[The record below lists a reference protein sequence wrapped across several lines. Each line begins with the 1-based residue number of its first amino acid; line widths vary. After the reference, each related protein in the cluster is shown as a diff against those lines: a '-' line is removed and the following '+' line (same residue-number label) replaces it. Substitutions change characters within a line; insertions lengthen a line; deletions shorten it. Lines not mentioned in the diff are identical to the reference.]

1 MLLTWS
7 GAEASSHTNLCLCVP
22 FLINIHLSDMEDR
35 FMKEAYRQ
43 AVIAFNNDEVPV
55 GCVIVKDG
63 KIISR
68 GHNRK
73 EEKNSAIYHA
83 EIEAI
88 NKATKKLNNWYLKD
102 CELYVTLE
110 PCMMCIGAIINSR
123 IKKVFYGAKD
133 KKGGAIES
141 NLKINKVKNLN
152 HYPETEYI
160 ENKNCEQILKEF
172 FKKKR

>member
-1 MLLTWS
+1 MK
-7 GAEASSHTNLCLCVP
+7 NK
-22 FLINIHLSDMEDR
+22 

-43 AVIAFNNDEVPV
+43 AIRAFYNDEVPV
-55 GCVIVKDG
+55 GCVIVKEG

-68 GHNRK
+68 GYNHK

-110 PCMMCIGAIINSR
+110 PCMMCVGAIINSR
-123 IKKVFYGAKD
+123 IKKVYYGAPD
-133 KKGGAIES
+133 PKGGAIKS
-141 NLKINKVKNLN
+141 CLNIHNIKNLN

-160 ENKNCEQILKEF
+160 EDKACEQILKDF
-172 FKKKR
+172 FKNKR